1 MFDAHT
7 VSLPTPHGLSF
18 SPQGPIALSTD
29 PGTGCMTLLQP
40 SAERIAVLARCQTPY
55 GLTRSS
61 PVLTSDG
68 RYIVV
73 ANAQNSSLSIYEM
86 PVASGEGS
94 NAGFHLLGTT
104 PTVTPVT
111 TLIAHPVEP
120 ALFTSRPQGNGSRLE
135 LWKIDGSHLRLARDT
150 WVSDHVVAMA
160 QNAASLWVLSRGR
173 LVRMPIGD
181 LRSPHRFETPLPM
194 HGAQAIVTQNMS
206 AHRTSAQS

>member
-1 MFDAHT
+1 
-7 VSLPTPHGLSF
+7 
-18 SPQGPIALSTD
+18 
-29 PGTGCMTLLQP
+29 
-40 SAERIAVLARCQTPY
+40 
-55 GLTRSS
+55 
-61 PVLTSDG
+61 VLTSDG

-94 NAGFHLLGTT
+94 HAGFHLLGTT

-120 ALFTSRPQGNGSRLE
+120 AVFTSRPQGNGSRLE
-135 LWKIDGSHLRLARDT
+135 LWKIYGSHLRLEGET
-150 WVSDHVVAMA
+150 WVSEHVVAMA

-194 HGAQAIVTQNMS
+194 HGAQAMCTQNMS